1 MTAQLEEID
10 DFSIHDSEDMN
21 INKDEPSFTMINTNA
36 RSLCPKINSLI
47 DCFEELGVTVGVV
60 TETWLSDGE
69 GLEDDVQDLAHGA
82 GLGMMYRNRPTN
94 DRGYSHGGVAILY
107 QTSACDFK
115 KLDFPNPESFEVLV
129 GVGSLPGHSR
139 KIIFVACY
147 LPPGYDVPRGKRC
160 FCLLYTSPSPRD

>member
-1 MTAQLEEID
+1 MTAQLEEMD

-82 GLGMMYRNRPTN
+82 GLDMLYRNRPTN
-94 DRGYSHGGVAILY
+94 DRGYSHGGVAIL
-107 QTSACDFK
+107 
-115 KLDFPNPESFEVLV
+115 
-129 GVGSLPGHSR
+129 
-139 KIIFVACY
+139 
-147 LPPGYDVPRGKRC
+147 
-160 FCLLYTSPSPRD
+160 